1 MGISIAVAGRLRGL
15 PPAWQRLVRVLQRVN
30 FGRVAFPTAR
40 GEPDTRVPW
49 RIRRTL
55 KLAAPA
61 NGVRPETDTA
71 DFALCQAQRAML
83 AQLAGVQPGARVT
96 IEVKHGLPFL
106 IEIEEHHRVA

>member
-55 KLAAPA
+55 ELAAPA
-61 NGVRPETDTA
+61 NGVRPKLMRPTSPCA
-71 DFALCQAQRAML
+71 KRKRAML